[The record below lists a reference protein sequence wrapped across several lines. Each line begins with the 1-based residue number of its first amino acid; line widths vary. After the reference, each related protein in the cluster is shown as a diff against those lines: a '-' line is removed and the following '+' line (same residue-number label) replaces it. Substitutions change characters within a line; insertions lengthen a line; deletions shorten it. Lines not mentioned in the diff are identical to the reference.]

1 LERSSLKRAADL
13 AAGLS
18 PTSLGYAGIMRIGL
32 VLGAGGVTGGAYLA
46 GTLAALET
54 DLRWD
59 VRTADII
66 VGTSA
71 GSMVGALLRS
81 DVPAGDLAAWAIG
94 GNLSPDAID
103 LLGLIARPRFEPVQ
117 LRQFVRPLRVPRP
130 SSFWSALRHPTHF
143 DPMRAILTHLADGN
157 RDLRP
162 DVAFLGDGWPEQP
175 FYCCAVR
182 RSNGTRV
189 VFGRDRIPTAGLSA
203 AVAASC
209 AVPGYFAPVD
219 VDGSLYLDGGVA
231 SPTNAATL
239 RDADLD
245 LVIAVS
251 PMSSAAP
258 RSGYSVEGYMRENA
272 GRKLQRELSVLE
284 SRGISTVTFQPG
296 PSVLEHLGAD
306 FMNDANS
313 AEIVLAAFMETGE
326 QLRDAALP
334 ELFAQR
340 PPLQAAV

>member
-1 LERSSLKRAADL
+1 MKV
-13 AAGLS
+13 
-18 PTSLGYAGIMRIGL
+18 GL

-46 GTLAALET
+46 GTLAALEN

-59 VRTADII
+59 LRSADII

-71 GSMVGALLRS
+71 GSLVGALLRS
-81 DVPAGDLAAWAIG
+81 EVPAGDLAAWAIG
-94 GNLSPDAID
+94 GNLSPDAVD
-103 LLGLIARPRFEPVQ
+103 LLGLIERPHFDPVQ
-117 LRQFVRPLRVPRP
+117 IRQFVRPLRVPRP

-143 DPMRAILTHLADGN
+143 DPMRAVLMHLADGD

-162 DVAFLGDGWPEQP
+162 DVAFLGDAWPEQP
-175 FYCCAVR
+175 LYCCAVR
-182 RSNGTRV
+182 RSNGSRV
-189 VFGRDRIPTAGLSA
+189 VFGRDMVPPGGLAA

-219 VDGSLYLDGGVA
+219 IDGTLYLDGGVA
-231 SPTNAATL
+231 SPTNAATI

-251 PMSSAAP
+251 PMSSTAP
-258 RSGYSVEGYMRENA
+258 RSGYSVEGFMREKA
-272 GRKLQRELSVLE
+272 GRKLRGELSVLE
-284 SRGISTVTFQPG
+284 SRGITTVTFEPG

-306 FMNDANS
+306 FMNDTNA

-326 QLRDAALP
+326 QLCDTPLP
-334 ELFAQR
+334 ELFAHR
-340 PPLQAAV
+340 SPLHAAG